1 VVRAEGSCPRGC
13 GFESRRILDGCKHQ
27 ENIKKIQCIYI
38 IKEFVQPKMSLNKEF
53 INWKEQ
59 GRGVR
64 ERERERE
71 RERVGGGSAGS
82 HI

>member
-1 VVRAEGSCPRGC
+1 
-13 GFESRRILDGCKHQ
+13 LND
-27 ENIKKIQCIYI
+27 KKFIWNSVTSSIYI